1 MFLAVK
7 TLRFQ
12 PEKFNSP
19 KLQVLFRVTSFKR
32 APPLYYKKP
41 LLAGWNVACEPPL
54 PFGEVARSHAWAA
67 RRECEGRSLAR
78 FLDARSLAIIG
89 SLSKGVFERRTSTGS
104 EVFFILKHLDA
115 PKFVFLSVL
124 TIIETSCPKRWAKPL
139 SKNEKRPLPVDVR
152 RSKTSLESLLARQ
165 VKRKHKIL

>member
-19 KLQVLFRVTSFKR
+19 KLQVLFRVTSLKR

-54 PFGEVARSHAWAA
+54 PIGEVARSHAWAA
-67 RRECEGRSLAR
+67 RREREGRSLAR

-89 SLSKGVFERRTSTGS
+89 K
-104 EVFFILKHLDA
+104 
-115 PKFVFLSVL
+115 
-124 TIIETSCPKRWAKPL
+124 
-139 SKNEKRPLPVDVR
+139 
-152 RSKTSLESLLARQ
+152 LARTLGEKEAQ
-165 VKRKHKIL
+165 DTLTNDVIAKLHLLSTLKRHVTKSITTYDLFK